1 MTQAQFDRI
10 VFAVRNIF
18 TQDIAE
24 TTIKALSDTVEEWV
38 KFKHEEAEK
47 QTAPAEELEQAETTE
62 GE

>member
-24 TTIKALSDTVEEWV
+24 TTIKALADMVDEWG
-38 KFKHEEAEK
+38 KFKRAEAEK
-47 QTAPAEELEQAETTE
+47 ANAPADTLEEVANE